1 MNTKAWLRGS
11 LFALPMLSA
20 QAGAPMTTEDAGV
33 LTAKACEWESV
44 AERTRV
50 AMMRGDGVRT
60 GVACQLFEGSQLGL
74 GVSRTKADG
83 QAVRSLVLAGKTAL
97 VDGDGP
103 ALSLA
108 WSVDAIQQAGER
120 LRQDGSSLALVASHQ
135 LNAWSLHANLG
146 WSRSRQA
153 DEAAGFWAVG
163 VEWALNEAVQLLAEQ
178 YGARHNKP
186 AWGLGLRWQPSP
198 DWALG
203 LMHSRSRDQA
213 ASRGWLLSAKLSF

>member
-1 MNTKAWLRGS
+1 MNTQVWLRCG

-44 AERTRV
+44 AERTQS
-50 AMMRGDGVRT
+50 AMSRGDGVQT

-74 GVSRTKADG
+74 RFGRTRADG
-83 QAVRSLVLAGKTAL
+83 QAVRSLGLAGKTAL

-120 LRQDGSSLALVASHQ
+120 LHQDGSSLALVASHQ

-153 DEAAGFWAVG
+153 DETAGFWAVG

-178 YGARHNKP
+178 YGARHGKP
-186 AWGLGLRWQPSP
+186 ASGVGLRWQPSL

-203 LMHSRSRDQA
+203 LMHSRSREQA
-213 ASRGWLLSAKLSF
+213 PSRSWLFSAKLSF